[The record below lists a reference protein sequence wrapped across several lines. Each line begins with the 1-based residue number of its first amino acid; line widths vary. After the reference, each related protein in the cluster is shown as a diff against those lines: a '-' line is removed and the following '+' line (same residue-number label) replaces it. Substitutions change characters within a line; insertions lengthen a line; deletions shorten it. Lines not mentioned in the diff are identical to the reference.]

1 MARQKGLIK
10 LKGTM
15 GDITFYRTKD
25 GYIARE
31 KGGITAERLR
41 NDPAFQRTRENMAEF
56 CRAGNAGKTVPYKHL
71 FPRLQISAW

>member
-25 GYIARE
+25 GYMARE
-31 KGGITAERLR
+31 KGGITAERLQ
-41 NDPAFQRTRENMAEF
+41 ND
-56 CRAGNAGKTVPYKHL
+56 
-71 FPRLQISAW
+71 PRLQKTREKIAQFKKAGKSRKLLSLPTTK